1 MLQMTKPM
9 HTTNCFNT
17 FIRVAEDCPARTG
30 EEPLLRAGKPTVACL
45 QYGMIAKAPYKYTSD
60 DVIFATS
67 AAGRA
72 LDVKVTKTE
81 KHAAREAFFSRG
93 QACMRASSLGKR
105 FGWGVHADSEGRIA
119 IYAVDSKRYQAFV
132 RDPVLT
138 QVRAMRSKRA

>member
-1 MLQMTKPM
+1 MTKLT

-17 FIRVAEDCPARTG
+17 FIRAAEDCPARIG
-30 EEPLLRAGKPTVACL
+30 EEPPLRAGKPTVACL

-67 AAGRA
+67 APGRELNA
-72 LDVKVTKTE
+72 NTTNAQKR
-81 KHAAREAFFSRG
+81 AAREAFFSRG

-119 IYAVDSKRYQAFV
+119 VYAVDSERYQALA
-132 RDPVLT
+132 RDPKLA